1 MEAYYLLLLVVT
13 TFYIT
18 NTVSEKFRT
27 PVRYVAMMIESAVML
42 KAHLG

>member
-1 MEAYYLLLLVVT
+1 MKAYFLLLMIVT

-18 NTVSEKFRT
+18 NTMSEKFRT
-27 PVRYVAMMIESAVML
+27 PVRYVATMIESAVML